1 MRKRTG
7 MAICAVCGSEFDQS
21 RYQVLTPG
29 LQAQAFDK
37 VECAEAAML
46 ETTLLRAA
54 RRRRRASGGSE
65 GSLSGKAG
73 VEVSATGDRPPT
85 GRAVLPA
92 IMRGAG

>member
-1 MRKRTG
+1 MLKSTG

-21 RYQVLTPG
+21 RYQVLAPS
-29 LQAQAFDK
+29 LQAQPFDK

-65 GSLSGKAG
+65 GSLSGEAG
-73 VEVSATGDRPPT
+73 AEAPATGDPPPA
-85 GRAVLPA
+85 GRAVLPVP
-92 IMRGAG
+92 MRGAG